1 MRAPLPPHF
10 TFSAVPDY
18 EGTCTLPAVHSPQPG
33 FPESE
38 DPHHPPTVASSNTI
52 LDTIYTTSKSLLG
65 EDAARNISAALSHA
79 SRTLG
84 TFFNL
89 LKASTPALTPPTWQ
103 NTIYDSVNT
112 FIASRTSLENTSLLL
127 ALCTFLFLAM
137 SWTSRLGTNLGRFS
151 PFTRSPTHAG
161 GSAKVSDAD
170 FSYITAD
177 DLRRHQAEST
187 PTSHPPRAE
196 SPPVDHGPPRD
207 TDVLILRNKK
217 KEYAVHFPAYSI
229 SNGELSVGTVRESA
243 AKKTG
248 AADARRVKLLYKGK
262 NLKDD
267 MRSCRQEG
275 LRDGSEALCTMSES
289 SANSV
294 SGSDSDD
301 TADGED
307 GLNGSAMQAD
317 GEPAKRKRN
326 RGKRTKRRNRRD
338 APQDAGA
345 SGTSTPEHIGTYAP
359 AQPPPQP
366 QSHLGVPPPAQ
377 PGSPAT
383 PLDKLNALHATLGGF
398 QREVENFMRCPPADQ
413 GKRDFEHKRL
423 SEIILTQVLLKLDA
437 VETEGDP
444 DARQRRKDLVKETQ
458 RVMGELDAFMKG

>member
-1 MRAPLPPHF
+1 M
-10 TFSAVPDY
+10 
-18 EGTCTLPAVHSPQPG
+18 
-33 FPESE
+33 
-38 DPHHPPTVASSNTI
+38 ASSNTI

-65 EDAARNISAALSHA
+65 EDAASNISAALSHA

-89 LKASTPALTPPTWQ
+89 PKTSTPPSTLPTWQ
-103 NTIYDSVNT
+103 DTIYDSINT
-112 FIASRTSLENTSLLL
+112 FNASRTSLENTSLFL
-127 ALCTFLFLAM
+127 ALCTFLFLAV

-229 SNGELSVGTVRESA
+229 SKGELTVGTVRESA

-248 AADARRVKLLYKGK
+248 AGDARRVKLLYKGK

-275 LRDGSEALCTMSES
+275 LRDGSEVLCTVAES

-294 SGSDSDD
+294 SGSESDD

-307 GLNGSAMQAD
+307 GLNGSSLQAD
-317 GEPAKRKRN
+317 GEPSKRKRN
-326 RGKRTKRRNRRD
+326 RGKRTKRRNRRTE
-338 APQDAGA
+338 ATQDAGA
-345 SGTSTPEHIGTYAP
+345 SGTSTPEHIGAYAP
-359 AQPPPQP
+359 APQP
-366 QSHLGVPPPAQ
+366 HLNVPQPAPSQSQ

-383 PLDKLNALHATLGGF
+383 PLDKLNGLHATLGGF
-398 QREVENFMRCPPADQ
+398 QREVENFMRSPPPDQ